1 MLFLSVFI
9 YTAINAFVAGDSVY
23 QAGFEDLTANW
34 NQKPVIK
41 MQWTEWNTAC
51 PDGWEVP
58 PFRDSFFHPV
68 RDATPVTADQKKLCL
83 LRNGLLANGLHE
95 GSKRPRSQCAEVG
108 LQVCMQGKFP
118 YCGKKDTPCPLVD
131 VKDFAEDDKTTDM
144 RHVCLSH
151 IPNAYLPWTGCR
163 PITDVVVASDPPCF
177 KYSVTGIT
185 RTCVQRDTRYRF
197 LKSLPFFSG
206 PHVAKTPDTGVYYRN
221 EIFYNPKC
229 SNQQDAFEKATMTM
243 SDLLKANYACLGFCV
258 AIALLAGLVSPVWN
272 HHGRKHQKVHLAF
285 RDYSCC
291 SESCW
296 TPVVLLV
303 CRLVLF
309 VLYFIGI
316 WDICEAKHSF
326 VAISSDP
333 SCVDPLVGAFLHD
346 FVHQLRRLMVWYI
359 LSITLLVMQLLWDF
373 AWMIEWTASSD
384 NASSILEEA
393 APLFR
398 KLPAETEAAIAAHN
412 GIKYV
417 YVTND
422 RLAAAKKKTC
432 H

>member
-1 MLFLSVFI
+1 MSLPAHIAPQSSWIPSSLKTASCASSWQWLKSHKRTLGDPLTSGIMLFLSVFI

-197 LKSLPFFSG
+197 LKSLPFFLG
-206 PHVAKTPDTGVYYRN
+206 AA
-221 EIFYNPKC
+221 C
-229 SNQQDAFEKATMTM
+229 CQD
-243 SDLLKANYACLGFCV
+243 S
-258 AIALLAGLVSPVWN
+258 
-272 HHGRKHQKVHLAF
+272 
-285 RDYSCC
+285 
-291 SESCW
+291 
-296 TPVVLLV
+296 
-303 CRLVLF
+303 
-309 VLYFIGI
+309 
-316 WDICEAKHSF
+316 
-326 VAISSDP
+326 
-333 SCVDPLVGAFLHD
+333 
-346 FVHQLRRLMVWYI
+346 
-359 LSITLLVMQLLWDF
+359 
-373 AWMIEWTASSD
+373 
-384 NASSILEEA
+384 
-393 APLFR
+393 
-398 KLPAETEAAIAAHN
+398 
-412 GIKYV
+412 
-417 YVTND
+417 
-422 RLAAAKKKTC
+422 
-432 H
+432 